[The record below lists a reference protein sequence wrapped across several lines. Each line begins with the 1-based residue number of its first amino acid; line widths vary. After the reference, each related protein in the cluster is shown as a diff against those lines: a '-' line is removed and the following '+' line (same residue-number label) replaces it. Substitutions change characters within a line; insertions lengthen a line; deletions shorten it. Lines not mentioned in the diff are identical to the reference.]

1 MRLVSIRWWLPL
13 AFTLIAAGTAA
24 GVGVL
29 LNQRAEAAFQARTHQ
44 LAVGDAVYAGN
55 LLQRQGSSSA
65 DVPSVAE
72 RQNLA
77 LFIVD
82 QHGGLLSSQI
92 SHGVLFSHVPDV
104 SAAVA
109 AVGKLRRYVRD
120 TPAGGTVVGLRFPS
134 RNAVLVAY
142 RPSSSAAAEA
152 AVVRHEVVR
161 SAAIAGLGGALV
173 GILLAGLVARRVRKI
188 ADTAAAIQSG
198 DFSRSLQPR
207 FPDEI
212 GSLAAAVD
220 QMQHQ
225 LGASFSHMEY
235 ERDRLGAILER
246 LHDGVITVDEPGCVE
261 YANPTAQ
268 RFAGDFQFVVGQPI
282 SEPWPDIDLRD
293 VVREVGDAGR
303 PVERRFRHGGR
314 TFDLVALAPATSQ
327 RTVILV
333 LTDVSEKERRERAER
348 EFVANA
354 AHELRTPTA
363 TILSSIEAID
373 NGGEQDP
380 AVRRRFLGH
389 IRREA
394 ERLARLSTAM
404 LTLARAQT
412 NTEPVLMSAVLVG
425 PLLDESVAAVDLHG
439 LQLHISCPDDLRVAA
454 NRDLAYHMFCNLL
467 ANAAKHGASSVR
479 VEAAQNGRGVTIT
492 IRDDGPGIPKDQQER
507 IFDRFYRGG
516 GRDSDGFGL
525 GLAIVREVA
534 TVLGGQVE
542 ASSSASGTTIEVTLL
557 TWPEAE

>member
-1 MRLVSIRWWLPL
+1 M
-13 AFTLIAAGTAA
+13 
-24 GVGVL
+24 
-29 LNQRAEAAFQARTHQ
+29 
-44 LAVGDAVYAGN
+44 
-55 LLQRQGSSSA
+55 
-65 DVPSVAE
+65 
-72 RQNLA
+72 
-77 LFIVD
+77 
-82 QHGGLLSSQI
+82 
-92 SHGVLFSHVPDV
+92 
-104 SAAVA
+104 
-109 AVGKLRRYVRD
+109 
-120 TPAGGTVVGLRFPS
+120 
-134 RNAVLVAY
+134 
-142 RPSSSAAAEA
+142 
-152 AVVRHEVVR
+152 
-161 SAAIAGLGGALV
+161 
-173 GILLAGLVARRVRKI
+173 
-188 ADTAAAIQSG
+188 
-198 DFSRSLQPR
+198 
-207 FPDEI
+207 
-212 GSLAAAVD
+212 
-220 QMQHQ
+220 
-225 LGASFSHMEY
+225 
-235 ERDRLGAILER
+235 
-246 LHDGVITVDEPGCVE
+246 
-261 YANPTAQ
+261 
-268 RFAGDFQFVVGQPI
+268 
-282 SEPWPDIDLRD
+282 
-293 VVREVGDAGR
+293 
-303 PVERRFRHGGR
+303 
-314 TFDLVALAPATSQ
+314 
-327 RTVILV
+327 ILV

-363 TILSSIEAID
+363 TILSWIEAID

-454 NRDLAYHMFCNLL
+454 NCDLAYHMFCNLL

-557 TWPEAE
+557 TWPEGE